1 MTWSPC
7 VRAFIAMIAASCSR
21 VLMLN
26 GKHIQ
31 PNGERFSN
39 PRRWRRRAFRW
50 TMSDAQ
56 HISGMSQ
63 RWPALGA
70 MVDSAPDDARAEYE
84 ILSVEYGA
92 MRERIGVL
100 VQQMDALTAWVES
113 IDSWIMDGFLPDLAS
128 GISGSDD
135 SAADDLLAAL
145 RTQAADILGRQ
156 C

>member
-7 VRAFIAMIAASCSR
+7 VRAFIAMIAALCSR
-21 VLMLN
+21 VLTLN

-31 PNGERFSN
+31 PNDERFSN
-39 PRRWRRRAFRW
+39 PRRWRRLAFQW
-50 TMSDAQ
+50 TMSDTQ
-56 HISGMSQ
+56 RISEMSQ

-70 MVDSAPDDARAEYE
+70 TVGSASDDARAEYE

-128 GISGSDD
+128 GISGSEGA
-135 SAADDLLAAL
+135 AADDLLTTL

>member
-113 IDSWIMDGFLPDLAS
+113 IDSWIMDGFLPGLAS